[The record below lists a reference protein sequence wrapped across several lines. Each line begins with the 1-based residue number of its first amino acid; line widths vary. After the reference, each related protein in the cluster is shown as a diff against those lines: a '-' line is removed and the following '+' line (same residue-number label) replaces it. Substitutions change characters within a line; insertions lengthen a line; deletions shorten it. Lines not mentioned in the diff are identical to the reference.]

1 MLNVHY
7 YLLDIVGSYL
17 LINLSVLFLLLS
29 VVLLTKTYSAFLSLS
44 SSMETLQRADSWLPW
59 FPGMMELKSTGWNL
73 SILWKS
79 G

>member
-1 MLNVHY
+1 MY

-17 LINLSVLFLLLS
+17 LINLCYFYSLVLF
-29 VVLLTKTYSAFLSLS
+29 FSLS
-44 SSMETLQRADSWLPW
+44 SSMETLQRADSWPTL
-59 FPGMMELKSTGWNL
+59 FPGMIAEKLTGWNL